1 MQQHPFPNW
10 ILIILLFLTPFIGLF
25 DVVFGSVAFSSVFVG
40 ALGETNGVILVSRV
54 DSGTDSDGDT
64 TYSAHITYRYTV
76 DGTAYEG
83 TGMGFGDW
91 TMSGSSRSGTSEE
104 VDAHPA
110 GTSHTIYYEESDP
123 QNSALSPESEPIW
136 AVPLLLLTPFNMAL
150 LILWSAAINIVRRR
164 WWIARQLERPDVE
177 SAPPG
182 CDLLSDGGYLRLRAS
197 NVSPL
202 LAGLIGAG
210 VTGFLCTF
218 AGAALVLV
226 AGVGAQ
232 PILIGFV
239 ALLVIGAGLPW
250 YFRKRR
256 LDSGVYDLVIDPK
269 ARSFAWDGGDPSGPN
284 ARAFDAVRRVEV
296 EKKVISSRSSDGSNS
311 TKTDYVVRVDE
322 TSGGGTAI
330 YTFSNEPTK
339 ADAVA
344 LWLRTVLGLRTL

>member
-1 MQQHPFPNW
+1 MKQHPFPKW
-10 ILIILLFLTPFIGLF
+10 ILIMLLFLTPFIGLF
-25 DVVFGSVAFSSVFVG
+25 DLVFGGMAFSTLFVG
-40 ALGETNGVILVSRV
+40 ELGETSGEILVSRV
-54 DSGTDSDGDT
+54 ESGTDSDGDA
-64 TYSAHITYRYTV
+64 TYSAQITYRYTV
-76 DGTAYEG
+76 DGTVYEG
-83 TGMGFGDW
+83 TGMGFGNW
-91 TMSGSSRSGTSEE
+91 TMSSSSQSWAAED
-104 VDAHPA
+104 VDGHPA
-110 GTSHTIYYEESDP
+110 GSSHTVYYALSDP
-123 QNSALSPESEPIW
+123 QNSALNPEAEPIW

-150 LILWSAAINIVRRR
+150 LILWSAAINIMRRR

-182 CDLLSDGGYLRLRAS
+182 CALLADGGYVRLRAS

-218 AGAALVLV
+218 AGAVLVLV
-226 AGVGAQ
+226 VGVGAQ

-256 LDSGVYDLVIDPK
+256 LDSGVYDLVVDPTG
-269 ARSFAWDGGDPSGPN
+269 RSFAWDGGDPSGPN
-284 ARAFDAVRRVEV
+284 ARAFDDVRRVDV
-296 EKKVISSRSSDGSNS
+296 QKKVTSSRSSDGSHS
-311 TKTDYVVRVDE
+311 TKTDYIVRIGE

-330 YTFSNEPTK
+330 YTFGHEPTK

-344 LWLRTVLGLRTL
+344 LWLRIVLGLRTA